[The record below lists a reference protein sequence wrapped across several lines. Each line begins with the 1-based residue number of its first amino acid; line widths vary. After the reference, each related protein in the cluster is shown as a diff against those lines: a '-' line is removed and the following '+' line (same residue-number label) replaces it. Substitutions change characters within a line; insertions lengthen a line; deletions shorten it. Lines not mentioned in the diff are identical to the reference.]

1 MNTLTSS
8 LKALL
13 FLVAA
18 LAFRP
23 ALAQNNPVASSLV
36 MTSLMPVANLN
47 PAPAPE
53 ESAHFY
59 DDTCKDLG
67 HALAWMQEA
76 NAGQPKYWNL
86 YTEARIH
93 LRMQNY
99 PAALATAIRAK
110 ELAASAAPANPA
122 YVRLSDEVIR
132 VARQKVTG
140 GAATP
145 APAFAHN

>member
-1 MNTLTSS
+1 MNMLTSCLKS
-8 LKALL
+8 LFFAA
-13 FLVAA
+13 AA

-23 ALAQNNPVASSLV
+23 ASAQNNPVASSLV
-36 MTSLMPVANLN
+36 MSSLAPVANLN

-76 NAGQPKYWNL
+76 NAVQPKYWNL

-93 LRMQNY
+93 LKMQNY
-99 PAALATAIRAK
+99 PAALATAIRAR
-110 ELAASAAPANPA
+110 ELAAGAAPANPA

-132 VARQKVTG
+132 VARQKSSLP
-140 GAATP
+140 AAP
-145 APAFAHN
+145 APAFARN